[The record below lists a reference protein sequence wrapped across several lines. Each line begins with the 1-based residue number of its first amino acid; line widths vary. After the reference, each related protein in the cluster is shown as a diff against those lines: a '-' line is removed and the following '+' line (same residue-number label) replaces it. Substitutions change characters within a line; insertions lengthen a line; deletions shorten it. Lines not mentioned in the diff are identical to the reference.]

1 MDSTQE
7 SPFSNHPMRF
17 FDEAELRTIEGEN
30 PQGLTSQR
38 IVELF
43 QDRGIRF
50 SEATFRKYVQM
61 GLLPR
66 SVRVGRKGK
75 HQGSQGLYPAGTVR
89 RINEIKRMMSL
100 DYTIEDIQRQ
110 FVLVRSEIDDLAR
123 RTEELLQRV
132 ERALAQGPLEA
143 DEARRLRGELDD
155 ARRLAE
161 ALIGRLES
169 IEGHLSRGAR
179 ARKVA
184 V

>member
-1 MDSTQE
+1 
-7 SPFSNHPMRF
+7 MRL
-17 FDEAELRTIEGEN
+17 FDDAELKAIEGEN

-43 QDRGIRF
+43 QSRGIRL

-75 HQGSQGLYPAGTVR
+75 HQGSQGMYPVGTVR

-110 FVLVRSEIDDLAR
+110 FVMVRVEIDELARRIEELLVRIDGAISAGPMEQDLAR
-123 RTEELLQRV
+123 LLARELS
-132 ERALAQGPLEA
+132 
-143 DEARRLRGELDD
+143 EARRH
-155 ARRLAE
+155 AE
-161 ALIGRLES
+161 QLIGRLGR
-169 IEGHLSRGAR
+169 IEGSLGEGAR
-179 ARKVA
+179 ARKAA

>member
-1 MDSTQE
+1 
-7 SPFSNHPMRF
+7 MRF
-17 FDEAELRTIEGEN
+17 FDEAELRAIEGEN
-30 PQGLTSQR
+30 PQGLTSQK

-43 QDRGIRF
+43 EGRGIRF

-75 HQGSQGLYPAGTVR
+75 HQGSQGLYPAGTIR
-89 RINEIKRMMSL
+89 RINEIKRLMSL

-110 FVLVRSEIDDLAR
+110 FVLVRAEIDELAR
-123 RTEELLQRV
+123 RTDELLRRV
-132 ERALAQGPLEA
+132 ERALREGALEGAQA
-143 DEARRLRGELDD
+143 MRLQGELDE

-161 ALIGRLES
+161 ALIGKLEN
-169 IEGHLSRGAR
+169 IEGHLSDRAR
-179 ARKVA
+179 AKKVA

>member
-1 MDSTQE
+1 
-7 SPFSNHPMRF
+7 MRF
-17 FDEAELRTIEGEN
+17 FDEAELRAIEGDN

-43 QDRGIRF
+43 EGRGIRF

-66 SVRVGRKGK
+66 SVRVGKKGK
-75 HQGSQGLYPAGTVR
+75 HQGSQGLYPAGTIR
-89 RINEIKRMMSL
+89 RINEIKRLMSL

-110 FVLVRSEIDDLAR
+110 FVLVRTEIDELAR
-123 RTEELLQRV
+123 RTDELLRRV
-132 ERALAQGPLEA
+132 ERALRDGALDTTNA
-143 DEARRLRGELDD
+143 VRLQGELDE

-161 ALIGRLES
+161 ALIGQLES
-169 IEGHLSRGAR
+169 IEGHLSHGAR
-179 ARKVA
+179 AKKVA

>member
-1 MDSTQE
+1 
-7 SPFSNHPMRF
+7 MRF
-17 FDEAELRTIEGEN
+17 FDEAELRAIEGQN

-38 IVELF
+38 IVEFF

-89 RINEIKRMMSL
+89 RINDIKRMMSL

-110 FVLVRSEIDDLAR
+110 FVLVRTEIDDLAR
-123 RTEELLQRV
+123 RTEELLHRV
-132 ERALAQGPLEA
+132 ERALVDGPIEGEL
-143 DEARRLRGELDD
+143 ARRLRGELD
-155 ARRLAE
+155 E
-161 ALIGRLES
+161 
-169 IEGHLSRGAR
+169 
-179 ARKVA
+179 
-184 V
+184 